1 MGVVLVLAE
10 DVKALSRSKMSQKC
24 SCQWEERQATGM
36 TPCEP
41 DDFGKTL
48 TATQEGKL
56 FSLLFSQAAAWLKAK
71 WVTLLDT
78 PNQPTALIFH
88 TDGSCVSKQHAAK
101 DKRRRAVLQQSLQCC
116 KLLAQHH
123 DAHWTRSIKISSS
136 HVCVNGS
143 HVCLDTLEKENK
155 RKMIFCTFFCFFQ
168 KILLKNSFHFVHRIK
183 ITAVFV

>member
-1 MGVVLVLAE
+1 MVYQMQPFWWKCSGIIIIFSKKCLCWTEIMLYLNFHGWCPCFGWKKGLD
-10 DVKALSRSKMSQKC
+10 DVKALSHSETIQKC

-36 TPCEP
+36 TPYVP

-101 DKRRRAVLQQSLQCC
+101 DKRRKGVLEQS
-116 KLLAQHH
+116 KDPLA
-123 DAHWTRSIKISSS
+123 AWP
-136 HVCVNGS
+136 
-143 HVCLDTLEKENK
+143 
-155 RKMIFCTFFCFFQ
+155 CFLHQ
-168 KILLKNSFHFVHRIK
+168 LYLKK
-183 ITAVFV
+183 K

>member
-1 MGVVLVLAE
+1 MHQIGKCYSKCNQFDWNALEVSFRRKGLCWIELMLYLNFYGWCPCFGWKKGLD
-10 DVKALSRSKMSQKC
+10 DVKALSHSETSQKC

-36 TPCEP
+36 TPYVP

-101 DKRRRAVLQQSLQCC
+101 DKRRRGVLEQGKDPLAVWPCF
-116 KLLAQHH
+116 
-123 DAHWTRSIKISSS
+123 
-136 HVCVNGS
+136 
-143 HVCLDTLEKENK
+143 LDWLYLCGQN
-155 RKMIFCTFFCFFQ
+155 
-168 KILLKNSFHFVHRIK
+168 
-183 ITAVFV
+183 

>member
-1 MGVVLVLAE
+1 MHQNHKCTLNAANLGEMHRTIEHLLNLSPFSRKGLCVCVGKRWDGVVFKFSWLASLFWLKE
-10 DVKALSRSKMSQKC
+10 RLDVKALSHSESSQKC

-36 TPCEP
+36 TPYVP

-101 DKRRRAVLQQSLQCC
+101 DKRRRGVLEQG
-116 KLLAQHH
+116 KDPLA
-123 DAHWTRSIKISSS
+123 
-136 HVCVNGS
+136 
-143 HVCLDTLEKENK
+143 VCLHFPDWTWLY
-155 RKMIFCTFFCFFQ
+155 RQ
-168 KILLKNSFHFVHRIK
+168 KQ
-183 ITAVFV
+183 